1 MSIRLIVVDDHFR
14 VHQGLEALEDV
25 FDDLTIVG
33 HASNGGE
40 AIELVAQLRPD
51 VVLMDVIM
59 PVMDGIEATQR
70 IHSRFPS
77 IKVLALS
84 SFQDT
89 ESVKAMIKA
98 GAVGY
103 VLKNATIDDLA
114 HTIRAAHA
122 GTIVLSAE
130 FVSMLLNTPAPA
142 DDTRARS
149 STDFGLTQ
157 REREILKQVVAGK
170 NNSEIAAMLV
180 ISISTVKFHISSIF
194 NKLDVTNRVEAAR
207 AALEHNLLD

>member
-33 HASNGGE
+33 HASNGSE

-59 PVMDGIEATQR
+59 PVMDGIEATKR
-70 IHSRFPS
+70 INSRFPS
-77 IKVLALS
+77 VRILALS
-84 SFQDT
+84 SFHDT

-103 VLKNATIDDLA
+103 VLKNASIDDLA
-114 HTIRAAHA
+114 HAIRAAHT
-122 GTIVLSAE
+122 GTIVLAPE
-130 FVSMLLNTPAPA
+130 FVGMLLNTPEPADTAPA
-142 DDTRARS
+142 RPNEN
-149 STDFGLTQ
+149 FGLTQ
-157 REREILKQVVAGK
+157 REREILKHVVAGK
-170 NNSEIAAMLV
+170 NNGEIAALLV
-180 ISISTVKFHISSIF
+180 ISVSTVKFHISSIF
-194 NKLDVTNRVEAAR
+194 NKLGVTNRVEAAR
-207 AALEHNLLD
+207 VAMQHNLLD

>member
-33 HASNGGE
+33 HASNGSE
-40 AIELVAQLRPD
+40 AVDLAAQLRPD

-59 PVMDGIEATQR
+59 PVMDGLEATQR

-103 VLKNATIDDLA
+103 VLKNTTIDDLA
-114 HTIRAAHA
+114 QTIRAAHT
-122 GTIVLSAE
+122 GTIVLAPE
-130 FVSMLLNTPAPA
+130 FVSMLLDTPPPADSTPAHA
-142 DDTRARS
+142 S
-149 STDFGLTQ
+149 KDFGLTQ
-157 REREILKQVVAGK
+157 REREILKLLVDGK
-170 NNSEIAAMLV
+170 NNSEIAAVLV

-194 NKLDVTNRVEAAR
+194 NKLSVTNRVEAAR
-207 AALEHNLLD
+207 AAFEHNLLD

>member
-40 AIELVAQLRPD
+40 AIEQVAQLRPD

-77 IKVLALS
+77 IKILALS

-114 HTIRAAHA
+114 HTIRAAHT
-122 GTIVLSAE
+122 GTIVLAPE
-130 FVSMLLNTPAPA
+130 FVSMLLNTPEQSDDKPA
-142 DDTRARS
+142 RRS
-149 STDFGLTQ
+149 EDFGLTQ

-170 NNSEIAAMLV
+170 NNSEIAALLV
-180 ISISTVKFHISSIF
+180 ISVSTVKFHVSSIF
-194 NKLDVTNRVEAAR
+194 NKLSVTNRVEAAR